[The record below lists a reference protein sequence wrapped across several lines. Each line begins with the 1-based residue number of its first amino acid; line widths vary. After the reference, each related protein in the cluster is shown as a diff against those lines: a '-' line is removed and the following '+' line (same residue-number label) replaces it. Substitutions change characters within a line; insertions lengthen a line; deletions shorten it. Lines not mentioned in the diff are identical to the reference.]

1 MRPPKGQVSGPK
13 QSTGSHR
20 DDPCPVGAV
29 HSPPGIAPYRSGEAA
44 DPTETTVAA
53 TCDHETPASDE

>member
-1 MRPPKGQVSGPK
+1 MRDIVGGMLSPRQVASFDAPP
-13 QSTGSHR
+13 TIR
-20 DDPCPVGAV
+20 YN
-29 HSPPGIAPYRSGEAA
+29 APYRSGEAA